1 MATVGQKVVLITGC
15 SSGIGLKIAVLLAKD
30 ENQRYHVIA
39 TMRDLKRKDKLLEA
53 AGDTYGK
60 TLSLLTLDVCSEES
74 VKQCINNVKDRHI
87 DVLINNAGIGLV
99 GPLESIGIDEMKK
112 VFETNFFGVIR
123 MIKEVMPDMKKRRS
137 GHIIVMSSAMGLQGV
152 VFNDV
157 YAASKF
163 AMEGFCESLA
173 VQLLKFH
180 VKMSMIEPGPVH
192 TEFEMKMLE
201 DVSQKEYPG
210 ADPDTVHYF
219 KKVYLP
225 SSVDIFQTLGQTPDD
240 IAKCTKK
247 VIEASN
253 PRFRNLTN
261 PLYTPIVALKMADE
275 TGGLSVNAF
284 YHLLFNLGGLMHI
297 SMTVLRWMTCG
308 CLRSRTISPN

>member
-1 MATVGQKVVLITGC
+1 SKVVLITGC

-74 VKQCINNVKDRHI
+74 VKQCINNCWVCG
-87 DVLINNAGIGLV
+87 VVNNAGIGLV

-240 IAKCTKK
+240 IAKVTLIRRPSTPTPSTLLPLPFKHRPLRTRP
-247 VIEASN
+247 IENA
-253 PRFRNLTN
+253 PRHVCFFF
-261 PLYTPIVALKMADE
+261 IMA
-275 TGGLSVNAF
+275 
-284 YHLLFNLGGLMHI
+284 HLQDRCCIYNITDHNKQV
-297 SMTVLRWMTCG
+297 S
-308 CLRSRTISPN
+308 RS